1 MKGLI
6 QRVSEA
12 SVEVGGRQVG
22 AIGRGILLL
31 LGVERGDGERQA
43 RELCQKILSY
53 RIFPDTRG
61 RMNLSLADE
70 KGALLV
76 VPQFTLAA
84 DTHSGTRPGFSHAAE
99 PGLAESLYRQF
110 LQEARRDLGAE
121 RVAEGQFG
129 ADMKVR
135 LVNDGPVTFLLEVAP
150 DGKQA

>member
-22 AIGRGILLL
+22 AIDRGILLL

-43 RELCQKILSY
+43 RELCQKILSF
-53 RIFPDTRG
+53 RIFPDAQG
-61 RMNLSLADE
+61 RMNRSLADE
-70 KGALLV
+70 NGALLV

-84 DTHSGTRPGFSHAAE
+84 DTRSGTRPGFSHAAE
-99 PGLAESLYRQF
+99 PGLAENLYRQF
-110 LQEARRDLGAE
+110 LQEARRNLGAE

-135 LVNDGPVTFLLEVAP
+135 LTNDGPVTFLLEVMP
-150 DGKQA
+150 EGKRL